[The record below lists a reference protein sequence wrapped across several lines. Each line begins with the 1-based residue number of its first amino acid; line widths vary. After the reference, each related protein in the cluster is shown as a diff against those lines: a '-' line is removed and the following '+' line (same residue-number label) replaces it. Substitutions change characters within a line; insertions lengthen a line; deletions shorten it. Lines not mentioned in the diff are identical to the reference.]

1 MTPVLFGPSYSVYVR
16 IVKIVLA
23 EKGVDYEQVEFDVF
37 DRENWPADWLS
48 RHPFGLAPAFEHCG
62 FRLYETRA
70 ITRYIDEA
78 FEGPP
83 LQPGDAAGRAR
94 MEQAISVLDGQGYWP
109 MVREIFVQRTEHSRA
124 KTPDKGGSDEAV
136 IASALPKAARCLG
149 ALSELLGSQEYFA
162 GAFSLAD
169 AQAAPMFHYFLKTPE
184 GRELLHAQPRLGAW
198 WSRVAARPSVQV
210 ACAGPE
216 AVT

>member
-37 DRENWPADWLS
+37 DRENWPTDWLS

-83 LQPGDAAGRAR
+83 LQPGGAAGRAR

-109 MVREIFVQRTEHSRA
+109 MVREIFVQRTERSKDGR
-124 KTPDKGGSDEAV
+124 TDEAV
-136 IASALPKAARCLG
+136 IAAALPRAARCLS
-149 ALSELLGSQEYFA
+149 ALADLLGSQEYFA
-162 GAFSLAD
+162 GTFGLAD
-169 AQAAPMFHYFLKTPE
+169 AQAAPMFHYFLETPE
-184 GRELLHAQPRLGAW
+184 GQELLHAQPRLGAW
-198 WSRVAARPSVQV
+198 WSRVAARPSVQA
-210 ACAGPE
+210 ACVGPE
-216 AVT
+216 AVK